1 MADSAQEANL
11 SFEQQMAVE
20 RPDAGPVPKSAAD
33 WGIKDLAILPGD
45 VQKTRRLRSPKF
57 EGLPAGA
64 STMFEQLSV
73 TLEQVVGSNDLRPA
87 WWLEEGA
94 ARSRA
99 VCKIDASGVD
109 YKGRSGTWSGSGFL
123 VAPGILCTNHHVL
136 NSKEVAARSR
146 ALFDFAAL
154 PDGTVRQVSTFR
166 LRPDLLFWTSPVVA
180 TGGKGGLDVTFVAL
194 EGQPGSTFGS
204 IPLLRQAFVVADED
218 KLNVIQH
225 PNGRLKEVAI
235 RNNTVVFQNTQVVQ
249 YQSDTEAGSSGAP
262 VMNDGWELVA
272 LHHAAKKDKS
282 NEGIKFS
289 AIAAALELEAQT
301 GNADAARLFELFTG
315 TDELAGFFGT
325 LGRAVVQNDSGMER
339 VVDAYNGE
347 DQDLDIGFWNIEW
360 FNKRWQDKLDS
371 VARIIVEMNLDVW
384 VFVESSLEAT
394 EALARHLETSY
405 QTKSW
410 GVLASQDAASERQIT
425 TVMWNKSSV
434 GVAAKTWPDKVERWF
449 QVDSRQFDDLGLEA
463 VHGKVFDRY
472 PALYEVT
479 AKIHGMDSTFN
490 LVPIHLKAKDEGSL
504 RRQMAARL
512 LAEAVAELAQDPGFV
527 RRPRRAD
534 LRRPDRAYRTRCFGQ
549 ADHLRQGALQVSD
562 RPCLHLAQSR
572 AGRPGFHDCR
582 ARPNHRPIPG
592 SVRSPP
598 DPLASG
604 RHSASGCRAVR
615 QSAIDRRRGAAPVAR
630 SAPAQRAG
638 GRGSDTGGS
647 SGTACRQEH
656 LL

>member
-20 RPDAGPVPKSAAD
+20 RPDTGPVPKSAAD

-45 VQKTRRLRSPKF
+45 VQKTRRLRGLKF
-57 EGLPAGA
+57 EGLPPEA
-64 STMFEQLSV
+64 STMFEDLSV

-99 VCKIDASGVD
+99 VCKIEASGVD

-123 VAPGILCTNHHVL
+123 VARGMLCTNHHVL

-154 PDGTVRQVSTFR
+154 PDGNVRQVSTFR

-180 TGGKGGLDVTFVAL
+180 TGGKGGLDVTFVAV
-194 EGQPGSTFGS
+194 EGEPGSSFGS
-204 IPLLRQAFVVADED
+204 VPLLRQAFVVADED

-235 RNNTVVFQNTQVVQ
+235 RNNKVVFQNTQVIH
-249 YQSDTEAGSSGAP
+249 YESDTEAGSSGAP

-272 LHHAAKKDKS
+272 LHHAAKDKS

-315 TDELAGFFGT
+315 TDELIGFFGT

-339 VVDAYNGE
+339 VVDAYKGE

-360 FNKRWQDKLDS
+360 FNKRWQDKLDP
-371 VARIIVEMNLDVW
+371 VARVIVEMNLDVW

-394 EALARHLETSY
+394 EALARHLETDY
-405 QTKSW
+405 QTKPW

-425 TVMWNKSSV
+425 TVMWNKSTVEV
-434 GVAAKTWPDKVERWF
+434 GAKTWPEKVERWF
-449 QVDSRQFDDLGLEA
+449 
-463 VHGKVFDRY
+463 
-472 PALYEVT
+472 
-479 AKIHGMDSTFN
+479 
-490 LVPIHLKAKDEGSL
+490 
-504 RRQMAARL
+504 
-512 LAEAVAELAQDPGFV
+512 
-527 RRPRRAD
+527 
-534 LRRPDRAYRTRCFGQ
+534 
-549 ADHLRQGALQVSD
+549 
-562 RPCLHLAQSR
+562 
-572 AGRPGFHDCR
+572 
-582 ARPNHRPIPG
+582 
-592 SVRSPP
+592 
-598 DPLASG
+598 
-604 RHSASGCRAVR
+604 
-615 QSAIDRRRGAAPVAR
+615 
-630 SAPAQRAG
+630 
-638 GRGSDTGGS
+638 
-647 SGTACRQEH
+647 
-656 LL
+656 